1 MLGEQMAIHT
11 MGLNPA
17 TRALATASGR
27 GIGSLKRARLP
38 RILWVSI
45 AISLESSWHLSESL
59 KRQARA

>member
-38 RILWVSI
+38 RNTLGEHRNKPGIVLAPLRV
-45 AISLESSWHLSESL
+45 A
-59 KRQARA
+59 